1 MAHRVGASSS
11 SLFAHPVV
19 ARRTHVVIRLCAV
32 LAMLCA
38 LSTLARNG
46 DVRLVETWAVRF
58 IGGPFHYA
66 FRAIP
71 LTRVEGIDGW
81 GVAENGQAFGNGPN
95 GAGERYFVVDNS
107 GNQSKITW
115 YFPPTTDQ
123 ARTFTLS
130 YTLHGALRI
139 YGGGDQ
145 FFWKFVESDRVY
157 PINAAR
163 VIVHLPAAFPVGQIR
178 ATTYLN
184 GQESA
189 SGAQRIN
196 GETVSFQG
204 GPFAPGQE
212 WEIRTQFPHGAV
224 TATAPMWQGRG

>member
-1 MAHRVGASSS
+1 MARRVAASSS
-11 SLFAHPVV
+11 IVSRAVV
-19 ARRTHVVIRLCAV
+19 ARRAHIVICLCAM
-32 LAMLCA
+32 LGSLCA
-38 LSTLARNG
+38 LVVLVPPVHAQDRSVVVERRDGDVTIARNG
-46 DVRLVETWAVRF
+46 DIRMVETWTVRF

-71 LTRVEGIDGW
+71 PNRVESIDGW
-81 GVAENGQAFGNGPN
+81 GVAENGQAFGNGSY
-95 GAGERYFVVDNS
+95 GVGERYFTVDSS

-145 FFWKFVESDRVY
+145 LFWKFVESDRPY
-157 PINAAR
+157 SINAAR
-163 VIVHLPAAFPVGQIR
+163 VLVHLPVAFPVDQIR

-184 GQESA
+184 GQESP
-189 SGAQRIN
+189 SGAQR
-196 GETVSFQG
+196 
-204 GPFAPGQE
+204 
-212 WEIRTQFPHGAV
+212 
-224 TATAPMWQGRG
+224 